1 VRIAHGDDLDHPAGI
16 AMQAFIDSE
25 TCDMPGGPGGLKI
38 KAAGHPIDIEN
49 LTGKVEVWN
58 RFTFHR
64 FQVQVIEGH
73 SAAGHKF
80 LFIEAFSSDF
90 EFCSG

>member
-64 FQVQVIEGH
+64 FQVQVIERH